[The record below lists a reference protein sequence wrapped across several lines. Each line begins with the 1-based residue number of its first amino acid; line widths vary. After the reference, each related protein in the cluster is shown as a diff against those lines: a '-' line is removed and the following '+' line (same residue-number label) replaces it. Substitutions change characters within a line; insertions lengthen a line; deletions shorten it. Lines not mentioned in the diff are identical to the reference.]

1 LTRRSKDGEDKLEI
15 KEDSFK
21 TYLTVSGL
29 DDLYF
34 DRYKCNVPSAS
45 ISGGVSTHA
54 IYRGLWIGVGDHFI
68 HYNANPSEQFSHRT
82 NPPRLS
88 SKYRSLTRQ
97 LRTAIQIIREEW
109 DEGYHDKEAGED
121 IQNKQFTVES
131 FNTALEVGKKQATTA
146 SVQNMSSYL
155 DEFKDGKLSK
165 DDMLEIL
172 KKTVL
177 ESINQIEKKRLETI
191 KEMFRSPQINEEQST
206 TTNEEEE
213 EHELI
218 TTQEQKFRV
227 VPGLARLGV
236 PLQRSILQVIV
247 RELSILSN
255 KFPKEGI
262 LTYSTFNG
270 VEHSLLQLPVCRTK
284 KSFVRM
290 DQNSK
295 FIDAMSSSISGY
307 CNNDEEQR
315 EAVSGWIMSRIATKN
330 EDVFLRVAN
339 ELGYKLGADRS
350 MDEYTAQAMWDGSNT
365 NIKSQR
371 VIMKYIKAYFGRTIN
386 IPITVN
392 DQKERFENENV
403 GKYHPVDPV
412 SNTVQI
418 KGEHIFYWTKP
429 LIQTLSSSISCRV
442 YSTNDNINTYKGIH
456 KIDLIL
462 GGDHG
467 QRMFRMLFKVI
478 VRKADNTKI
487 DEFVVK
493 IGHIDCKKDTY
504 EVLKQTI
511 TPSLNTDIKAL
522 LSGEKKLLIFKKA
535 METGEFL
542 HTVQIN
548 NYNDTDAAAPRFICP
563 LSDSTMDTFDFVKA
577 CDIRLVVTGDLAFY
591 AACLG
596 KLNASGI
603 WCSWCNLSFKE

>member
-1 LTRRSKDGEDKLEI
+1 MFINFFNMESCIHSVKRLLAAVFHEHTHYPYHYYGITLPCSNTSSLGFFLHLNVSDYKYLLCNILDIARLTRRSKDGEDKLEI

-45 ISGGVSTHA
+45 ISGGVSTHT

-109 DEGYHDKEAGED
+109 DEGYHDKEAGEE
-121 IQNKQFTVES
+121 IQNKQFTVEN

-330 EDVFLRVAN
+330 EDVFL
-339 ELGYKLGADRS
+339 
-350 MDEYTAQAMWDGSNT
+350 
-365 NIKSQR
+365 
-371 VIMKYIKAYFGRTIN
+371 
-386 IPITVN
+386 
-392 DQKERFENENV
+392 
-403 GKYHPVDPV
+403 
-412 SNTVQI
+412 
-418 KGEHIFYWTKP
+418 
-429 LIQTLSSSISCRV
+429 
-442 YSTNDNINTYKGIH
+442 
-456 KIDLIL
+456 
-462 GGDHG
+462 
-467 QRMFRMLFKVI
+467 
-478 VRKADNTKI
+478 
-487 DEFVVK
+487 
-493 IGHIDCKKDTY
+493 
-504 EVLKQTI
+504 
-511 TPSLNTDIKAL
+511 
-522 LSGEKKLLIFKKA
+522 
-535 METGEFL
+535 
-542 HTVQIN
+542 
-548 NYNDTDAAAPRFICP
+548 
-563 LSDSTMDTFDFVKA
+563 
-577 CDIRLVVTGDLAFY
+577 
-591 AACLG
+591 
-596 KLNASGI
+596 
-603 WCSWCNLSFKE
+603 